1 MSRVPAR
8 RDDGAR
14 YGSAGPAVV
23 ALRFNGASFTEIAQA
38 CGLASA
44 GKAHQMFL
52 DELARADIPTDDKDL
67 MRAEAAAQI
76 RSLLTSVWGK
86 AHDPSDP
93 EHLVAV
99 DKARGLIDRHVK
111 LFGLDAPTEVVVH
124 TPTTAEIDTWV
135 RQVVGEAVDVGVVEA
150 EVVEADIVDDEGA
163 A

>member
-23 ALRFNGASFTEIAQA
+23 ALRFNGASFAEIAQA

-86 AHDPSDP
+86 AHDPADP

-124 TPTTAEIDTWV
+124 TPAAAEIDAWV
-135 RQVVGEAVDVGVVEA
+135 AAVVDQTTDLGVVEA
-150 EVVEADIVDDEGA
+150 EVVDADVADEGA